1 MTRIRC
7 PQNRCLNWDAGLCT
21 AAEIE
26 LDIETLTCMTFD
38 DAGPPLAALD
48 DDLEDDF
55 DELEWDDDESIFE
68 DDLDESLY
76 GADDDDEDEEDLE
89 LELLDDDDDDAS
101 GWGF

>member
-7 PQNRCLNWDAGLCT
+7 PQNRCVNWDAGLCT
-21 AAEIE
+21 AQEIE

-38 DAGPPLAALD
+38 DAGPPLID
-48 DDLEDDF
+48 IGDDLD
-55 DELEWDDDESIFE
+55 DELEWDDEESLFE

-76 GADDDDEDEEDLE
+76 GADEDDDEDVE
-89 LELLDDDDDDAS
+89 LELLDDDDDDDS